1 MKSMLHLSF
10 LLIWWSD
17 CTGKRSHHQSRGTI
31 STKVV
36 VDQLLLLTM
45 VLLRTFFF
53 FLFYLE
59 SQNITQIKQ
68 LLSFFRMRMGDGQ
81 IFMLPR

>member
-1 MKSMLHLSF
+1 MKSMLRLSF

-31 STKVV
+31 SAKVV

-45 VLLRTFFF
+45 VLLRTS
-53 FLFYLE
+53 L
-59 SQNITQIKQ
+59 I
-68 LLSFFRMRMGDGQ
+68 
-81 IFMLPR
+81 